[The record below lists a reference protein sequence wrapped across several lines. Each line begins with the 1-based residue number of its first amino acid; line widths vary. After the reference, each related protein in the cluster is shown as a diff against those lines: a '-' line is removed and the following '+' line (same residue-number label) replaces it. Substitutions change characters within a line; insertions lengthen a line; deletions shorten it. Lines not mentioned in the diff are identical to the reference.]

1 MQEKTATELSEIT
14 HEYSRSWNAA
24 RDGQTLNIYIDQ
36 IDDEEFSRREQ
47 DLDILNREILAA
59 WKSVQ

>member
-1 MQEKTATELSEIT
+1 MSECVQLPDGLGDP
-14 HEYSRSWNAA
+14 RSWNTA
-24 RDGQTLNIYIDQ
+24 RDGQTLDIYIDQ

-59 WKSVQ
+59 WKSGR